1 VDLMQAERD
10 RRNALK
16 VERDILFARYLTQP
30 KNTRLAVE
38 IKAIDHEIAKSV
50 EDRVLNG
57 SELAKAR
64 GNRAESEP
72 NHKRSWLTNEEK
84 QYAKRGA
91 GRIAHAAR

>member
-50 EDRVLNG
+50 EDSSSQRQRT
-57 SELAKAR
+57 S
-64 GNRAESEP
+64 
-72 NHKRSWLTNEEK
+72 
-84 QYAKRGA
+84 
-91 GRIAHAAR
+91 